1 MTISWWRLTQ
11 PAATIRRNESS
22 GGTEPMRK
30 VYRQPSSELVDPY
43 YARGLVGIDFQ
54 AEALFELDGA
64 VAERVPARIKAASN
78 LARES
83 TVCLCA

>member
-1 MTISWWRLTQ
+1 L
-11 PAATIRRNESS
+11 
-22 GGTEPMRK
+22 
-30 VYRQPSSELVDPY
+30 LVDPY